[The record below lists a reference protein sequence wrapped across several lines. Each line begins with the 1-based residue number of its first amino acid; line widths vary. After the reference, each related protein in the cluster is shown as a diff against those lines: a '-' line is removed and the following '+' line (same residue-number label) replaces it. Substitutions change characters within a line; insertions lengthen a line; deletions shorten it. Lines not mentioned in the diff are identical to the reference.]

1 MEDLLTFTGI
11 LIIVF
16 SILQIILFFK
26 IWIMTND
33 VSKIKGKLQ
42 CSDSRLWEA
51 KKAYLKGDDEL
62 AKEMIM
68 GCLLDD
74 LERYGDSQAGF
85 SSVGDILGKYN
96 TPFKQL
102 GMEIPERIKK
112 LKSYSDIT
120 NVIKIW

>member
-1 MEDLLTFTGI
+1 
-11 LIIVF
+11 
-16 SILQIILFFK
+16 
-26 IWIMTND
+26 MTND